1 VVKVIASGVRK
12 GNVIEHEDG
21 KLYVVLKAESMHPGK
36 GTPTTTIDM
45 RRISDGVKTVVRY
58 KTTDAMERAFV
69 ETIMHTYLYQDGDNY
84 VFMNPVSFEQVPLS
98 ADMVGDFAP
107 YLQEGM
113 ECQIAMFN
121 DGPISIEIPQRVTLE
136 ITETEPA
143 IKNQTASSSF
153 KPAMLSNGVRT
164 LVPPHIT
171 AGTRIVV
178 ETSDG
183 SDVER
188 AKD

>member
-1 VVKVIASGVRK
+1 
-12 GNVIEHEDG
+12 
-21 KLYVVLKAESMHPGK
+21 
-36 GTPTTTIDM
+36 
-45 RRISDGVKTVVRY
+45 
-58 KTTDAMERAFV
+58 MERAFV

-84 VFMNPVSFEQVPLS
+84 VFMNPETFEQINLP

-113 ECQIAMFN
+113 ECQIALFN
-121 DGPISIEIPQRVTLE
+121 EAPISIEIPQRITLE

-164 LVPPHIT
+164 MVPPHVT

-178 ETSDG
+178 DTGDG
-183 SDVER
+183 SYVER